1 MSQDLV
7 VGTGFEVSTAN
18 LRALGVTDPYS
29 SASLEAYKSG
39 ALSSDERLY
48 FTLWGS
54 KLLKAVAFDAK
65 SRVAQAGHPVHAAYF
80 VVSGK
85 LLAVD
90 GKKVHRIGPGG
101 VIGVAEAVAGLPFS
115 KSYVAVEP
123 VEARVLDVSS
133 IASVIK
139 QCPAGLK
146 GLIRTITM
154 RTLGLKEIPEVL
166 K

>member
-1 MSQDLV
+1 LSQDVV
-7 VGTGFEVSTAN
+7 VGSGFEVSTAH
-18 LRALGVTDPYS
+18 LKALGVTDPYS
-29 SASLEAYKSG
+29 STSLETYKSG
-39 ALSSDERLY
+39 SLSSDERLY

-54 KLLKAVAFDAK
+54 RLLKAVAFDAK
-65 SRVAQAGHPVHAAYF
+65 SRVAQAGLPVHAAYF
-80 VVSGK
+80 IVSGR

-101 VIGVAEAVAGLPFS
+101 VIGVAEAAAGLPFS

-123 VEARVLDVSS
+123 VEARVIDAAA
-133 IASVIK
+133 IASAIK
-139 QCPAGLK
+139 QCPTGLK

-154 RTLGLKEIPEVL
+154 RTLGIKEVPEVL